1 MRMRIWLSPPHLNGR
16 EGALVQGALD
26 SGWVA
31 PLGPM
36 VDAFEA
42 DLSAAIGAEH
52 VLACSSAT
60 AALHLAL
67 LTLGIGAGDCVACP
81 TFSFVAVANAIR
93 YTGAEPLFIGAEAQ
107 SWNMCPTAL
116 EDAIT
121 RSLRAGKSMRAI
133 MMVHLYGMPAN
144 FDAIRRVADIHGIP
158 VIEDAANA
166 LGSTSHQRAC
176 GRLGDLSVLSF
187 NGNKIITTSGGGALM
202 SHNKEWVSRARY
214 LATQARDPAPH
225 YEHSQVGYNY
235 RMSNLLAAVGRAQ
248 LPDLPDRVARRRA
261 HFEAYRAALS
271 DVPGVVFSDEP
282 AACFSNRWLT
292 CLRLDGER
300 KAGRPPLPSP
310 TQLCTAMA
318 RQGIEVRPLWKP
330 MHRQTAYAWCD
341 YVGDD
346 LADQL
351 FASGLCLPSGSSLTD
366 AERTEVIDQLR
377 RCLVDGCP

>member
-16 EGALVQGALD
+16 EGALVQEALD

-121 RSLRAGKSMRAI
+121 RSLRAGKSVRAI

-176 GRLGDLSVLSF
+176 GRLVDLSVLTF
-187 NGNKIITTSGGGALM
+187 NGNKIITTSVGGALM
-202 SHNKEWVSRARY
+202 SHNKEWVSRAR
-214 LATQARDPAPH
+214 
-225 YEHSQVGYNY
+225 
-235 RMSNLLAAVGRAQ
+235 
-248 LPDLPDRVARRRA
+248 
-261 HFEAYRAALS
+261 
-271 DVPGVVFSDEP
+271 
-282 AACFSNRWLT
+282 
-292 CLRLDGER
+292 
-300 KAGRPPLPSP
+300 
-310 TQLCTAMA
+310 
-318 RQGIEVRPLWKP
+318 
-330 MHRQTAYAWCD
+330 
-341 YVGDD
+341 
-346 LADQL
+346 
-351 FASGLCLPSGSSLTD
+351 
-366 AERTEVIDQLR
+366 
-377 RCLVDGCP
+377 